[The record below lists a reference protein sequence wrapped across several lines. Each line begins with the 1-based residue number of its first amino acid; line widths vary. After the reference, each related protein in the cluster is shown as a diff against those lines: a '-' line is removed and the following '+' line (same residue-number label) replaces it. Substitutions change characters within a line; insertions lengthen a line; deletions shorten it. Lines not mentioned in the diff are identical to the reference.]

1 MESGGN
7 KEVDEMSER
16 EEEEE
21 HGEWEE
27 QKERADVCWQGQ
39 KRGLLWEQPDAETNE
54 ATGGSRQLRHTLWC
68 VCERLCVSFHKCEKP
83 QSGCHCFWHP
93 NQRKTSTFKKA
104 TTTVMLIG
112 AFHKDTEDSG
122 WERRG
127 HERRKGGEKASAKRN
142 FLLLVKKMLV
152 GHMGE

>member
-1 MESGGN
+1 MESGRN

-16 EEEEE
+16 EEE

-83 QSGCHCFWHP
+83 QSGCHCFRHP

-127 HERRKGGEKASAKRN
+127 REMRKRGEKASAKRN

>member
-1 MESGGN
+1 MESGRN

-16 EEEEE
+16 EEE

-83 QSGCHCFWHP
+83 QSGCHCFRHP

-127 HERRKGGEKASAKRN
+127 HEMRKRGEKASAKRN